1 MMCEDDELPR
11 ALQNH
16 LLQARHLT
24 TLPALWMPQYLRT
37 ACEGEASWI

>member
-1 MMCEDDELPR
+1 MMCDEDVLPR

-24 TLPALWMPQYLRT
+24 TLPALWMPQYLPL
-37 ACEGEASWI
+37 I